1 MEQYFVDIHV
11 HVGRSSNGRMIK
23 YGTSRDL
30 TLKNIAYES
39 RYRKGINVIG
49 VVDCISPWIIDDME
63 DMLERGEL
71 EEIPDG
77 GMIYK
82 DDLVILAGAEIETR
96 EPSYGC
102 NVHSLVFMPDF
113 KGIKELSNIMKMHMT
128 NMENNAII
136 SRLSGRELL
145 DIVDDLGGI
154 YIPAHIFTP
163 YKGFYGA
170 CTDRFI
176 NVFGDALDKIF
187 AIELGLSADTYMACQ
202 VSELDKMAFTSNSD
216 AHSLPKMGREYNI
229 LEMDHLSYTE
239 VIKAL
244 KGEDGRRIV
253 SNYGLNPVLGKYHR
267 TFCLECGHIIDA
279 HPPVT
284 KCPNDPKHK
293 VVMGVKDRLTV
304 IRDREDC
311 PIELNRSPYHYQV
324 PLEFLPGVGPKTIG
338 KLLDKFGTEMNIL
351 HRATTDQIASVVGE
365 KVADM
370 VIKGREGKLNIAH
383 GGGGV
388 YGKVIS

>member
-1 MEQYFVDIHV
+1 M
-11 HVGRSSNGRMIK
+11 
-23 YGTSRDL
+23 
-30 TLKNIAYES
+30 
-39 RYRKGINVIG
+39 
-49 VVDCISPWIIDDME
+49 
-63 DMLERGEL
+63 
-71 EEIPDG
+71 
-77 GMIYK
+77 
-82 DDLVILAGAEIETR
+82 
-96 EPSYGC
+96 
-102 NVHSLVFMPDF
+102 
-113 KGIKELSNIMKMHMT
+113 SNIMKMHMT

-170 CTDRFI
+170 CTDRLI

-311 PIELNRSPYHYQV
+311 PIELNRPPYHYQV